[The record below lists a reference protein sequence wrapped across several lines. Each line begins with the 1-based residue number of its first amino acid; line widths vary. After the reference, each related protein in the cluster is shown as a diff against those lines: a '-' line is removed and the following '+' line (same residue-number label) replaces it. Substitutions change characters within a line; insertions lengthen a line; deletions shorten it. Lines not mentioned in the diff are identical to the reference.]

1 LLLFRRLVAGRLNFR
16 LLDRL
21 RLRHD
26 LRLNR
31 LLHRLLNTGVL
42 DGLLRL
48 VPLMLLAALR
58 PGSGTRL
65 LRIARLRSRCGG
77 GAMRSLLR
85 LLTSVAVILLV
96 LLRVALTLPL
106 PGRGL
111 IRRVLGDGQ
120 GAVARSAR
128 RGQGGAEK
136 RRGDQAHCAI

>member
-1 LLLFRRLVAGRLNFR
+1 
-16 LLDRL
+16 
-21 RLRHD
+21 
-26 LRLNR
+26 
-31 LLHRLLNTGVL
+31 
-42 DGLLRL
+42 
-48 VPLMLLAALR
+48 
-58 PGSGTRL
+58 
-65 LRIARLRSRCGG
+65 
-77 GAMRSLLR
+77 MRSLLR